1 MDIAPLPAKLK
12 EARPLV
18 GGKPMAIL
26 ASAPM
31 QEAGRLPAPAA
42 VAVGVAALILVV
54 MPGFWELVHQ
64 VNTMAHEGA
73 HAIVGSC
80 QGRRVRGVRLES
92 NGDGETDLG
101 PDPPLTSVVV
111 GYLGPS
117 GFGLAAAGLIAHGLI
132 VHALWIGVVLLAI
145 LLLSVRNPFG
155 ITVIIVTGFLLLS
168 IVRSRNAG
176 VEAVVLYGLSWV
188 LLLSGVRVV
197 LKHRTKAV
205 DAGILR
211 GRTGFPRGLWYLLWL
226 IGSVSALA
234 WGATMLV

>member
-1 MDIAPLPAKLK
+1 
-12 EARPLV
+12 
-18 GGKPMAIL
+18 
-26 ASAPM
+26 M
-31 QEAGRLPAPAA
+31 QEAGKLPAPAA

-54 MPGFWELVHQ
+54 MPGFWELMHQ
-64 VNTMAHEGA
+64 INTMAHEGA

-92 NGDGETDLG
+92 NGNGETNLG
-101 PDPPLTSVVV
+101 PDPPLTSIVV

-117 GFGLAAAGLIAHGLI
+117 AFGLAAAGFIGHGLI

-155 ITVIIVTGFLLLS
+155 IMVVIVAGFLLLS
-168 IVRSRNAG
+168 IIRSRNAG

-197 LKHRTKAV
+197 LNHGTGAV

-211 GRTGFPRGLWYLLWL
+211 GRTDFPRVLWHLFWL
-226 IGSVSALA
+226 IGSVAALV
-234 WGATMLV
+234 WGSTMLV

>member
-1 MDIAPLPAKLK
+1 
-12 EARPLV
+12 
-18 GGKPMAIL
+18 
-26 ASAPM
+26 M
-31 QEAGRLPAPAA
+31 QEVGRLPAPAA

-54 MPGFWELVHQ
+54 MPGFWELVRQ

-73 HAIVGSC
+73 HAVVGSC
-80 QGRRVRGVRLES
+80 QGRRVLGVRLES
-92 NGDGETDLG
+92 NGDGGTELG
-101 PDPPLTSVVV
+101 PNPPVTAGVV

-132 VHALWIGVVLLAI
+132 VHALWIGVALLAI

-155 ITVIIVTGFLLLS
+155 ITVVIVTGFLLVS
-168 IVRSRNAG
+168 VIRSRNAG

-197 LKHRTKAV
+197 LKHGTKAK

-211 GRTGFPRGLWYLLWL
+211 DLTGFPRVMWYLLWL
-226 IGSVSALA
+226 IGSVAALA

>member
-1 MDIAPLPAKLK
+1 
-12 EARPLV
+12 
-18 GGKPMAIL
+18 MAIL

-54 MPGFWELVHQ
+54 MPGFWEIVRQ

-73 HAIVGSC
+73 HAVVGSC
-80 QGRRVRGVRLES
+80 QGRRVRSVRLES
-92 NGDGETDLG
+92 SGNGETDLG

-117 GFGLAAAGLIAHGLI
+117 GFGLAAAGFIAHGLI

-145 LLLSVRNPFG
+145 LLLSVRNLFG
-155 ITVIIVTGFLLLS
+155 ITVVFVAGFLLLS

-176 VEAVVLYGLSWV
+176 VEAVVVYGLSWV

-197 LKHRTKAV
+197 LKHGTKAA

-211 GRTGFPRGLWYLLWL
+211 HRTGFLRGLWYLLWL
-226 IGSVSALA
+226 IGSVAALA
-234 WGATMLV
+234 WGSTMLV